1 MTKTHKIKIAK
12 KKDIKLIMSF
22 IKKHWDK
29 NHIMGSDYNFF
40 CYEFL
45 NKEFVN
51 FILAFSKKNKKLEA
65 VQGFIPYDFK
75 KGAHVC
81 GSITCVTKKSR
92 TPYLGLETM
101 NTMLKL
107 SNPKTYCGIGTNPKT
122 MLPLVKKYFKRHVG
136 LMDHFYILNSN
147 IKIFKIAKI
156 LCKNY
161 LKKKINRNNQLFLRE
176 INDFEILKN
185 NFNFKKSF
193 KNFPIKNISFIRKRY
208 FEHPIYNYLCYGIF
222 NKKLNLISF
231 FIAREIKY
239 KKSKILSIVDFR
251 GNPNNLG
258 HISFDLIEILKKNSY
273 EYVDMLCSGL
283 KEKNLR
289 SSGFIRKVK
298 DKIIIPTYF
307 DPFIKKNIEV
317 WYEKSDKNLIL
328 FKGDADADRPRLK
341 KS

>member
-1 MTKTHKIKIAK
+1 
-12 KKDIKLIMSF
+12 MSF

-45 NKEFVN
+45 KKKFVN
-51 FILAFSKKNKKLEA
+51 FILAFSKENKKLEA
-65 VQGFIPYDFK
+65 IQGFIPYGYK

-81 GSITCVTKKSR
+81 GSITCVTKQSK

-101 NTMLKL
+101 KTMLRL
-107 SNPKTYCGIGTNPKT
+107 TSPKTYCGIGTNPKT

-156 LCKNY
+156 IYKSY
-161 LKKKINRNNQLFLRE
+161 LGKKINKNNQLILKE
-176 INDFEILKN
+176 INDFKFLKN
-185 NFNFKKSF
+185 NFNFKKNY

-222 NKKLNLISF
+222 NEKLNLISF
-231 FIAREIKY
+231 LIARENTY
-239 KKSKILSIVDFR
+239 KKSKILNIVDFR
-251 GNPNNLG
+251 GNPKNLSR
-258 HISFDLIEILKKNSY
+258 ISFDLIKILEKNKY
-273 EYVDMLCSGL
+273 EYIDILCSGL
-283 KEKNLR
+283 KEKYLR
-289 SSGFIRKVK
+289 SSGFIRKEN
-298 DKIIIPTYF
+298 DKIIIPNYF
-307 DPFIKKNIEV
+307 DPFIKKNVEI

-341 KS
+341 KN